1 MNSLR
6 LKDPPIYDS
15 NARVC
20 SHHFIEQDFVSGAI
34 EGFGPKRPT
43 LKPEAVPTVFCFS
56 QPTKRRK
63 LSEAREAK
71 AMHRSIID
79 SLLAGPNSSCGSSE
93 DPQPATRD
101 IGIQCG

>member
-1 MNSLR
+1 M
-6 LKDPPIYDS
+6 KDPPIYDS

-43 LKPEAVPTVFCFS
+43 LKPEAVPIVFCFS

-79 SLLAGPNSSCGSSE
+79 SLLAEPSSSCGSSE